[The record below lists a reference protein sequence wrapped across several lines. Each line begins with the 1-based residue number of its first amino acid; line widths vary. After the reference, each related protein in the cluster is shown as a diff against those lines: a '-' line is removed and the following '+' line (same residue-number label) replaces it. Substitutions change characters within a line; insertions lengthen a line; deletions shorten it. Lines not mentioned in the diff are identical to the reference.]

1 MKVINN
7 GQYKHGRSVSPT
19 RSDDGGLWLCYQGG
33 VKDYLD
39 AKETEMRARNS
50 LLQALNTIERAKADQ
65 VTAIAKIKT
74 ERKFLNG
81 ERIVKPPICD
91 SDAVIARLILD
102 TADGI
107 DHGLYEF
114 ITEPKKRLRRHIYTR
129 RTK

>member
-1 MKVINN
+1 MALLS
-7 GQYKHGRSVSPT
+7 G
-19 RSDDGGLWLCYQGG
+19 GG
-33 VKDYLD
+33 VRDYLN
-39 AKETEMRARNS
+39 AKETELRARNN
-50 LLQALNTIERAKADQ
+50 LLQSINMIERAKADQ
-65 VTAIAKIKT
+65 ITAIEKIKT
-74 ERKFLNG
+74 EQKFLNG

-107 DHGLYEF
+107 DHSLYEF

>member
-1 MKVINN
+1 MDNINME
-7 GQYKHGRSVSPT
+7 GAYRLLEAMMADCGSVL
-19 RSDDGGLWLCYQGG
+19 RGG

-91 SDAVIARLILD
+91 SDAVIARLVLD

-107 DHGLYEF
+107 DHGLYEY
-114 ITEPKKRLRRHIYTR
+114 ITEPKKRLHRHIYTR
-129 RTK
+129 RNK

>member
-1 MKVINN
+1 MRWSD
-7 GQYKHGRSVSPT
+7 GQYKYGRSVSPT

-50 LLQALNTIERAKADQ
+50 LLRALNTIERAKADQ

-74 ERKFLNG
+74 EQKFLDG
-81 ERIVKPPICD
+81 KCVVKPLIYD

-107 DHGLYEF
+107 DRDLYKY
-114 ITEPKKRLRRHIYTR
+114 ITEPKKRLYKHIYKR
-129 RTK
+129 RTNA

>member
-1 MKVINN
+1 MDNINMEGAYRLLEAMMADCGSVIR
-7 GQYKHGRSVSPT
+7 G
-19 RSDDGGLWLCYQGG
+19 GG

-91 SDAVIARLILD
+91 SDAVIARLVLD

-107 DHGLYEF
+107 DHGLYEY
-114 ITEPKKRLRRHIYTR
+114 ITEPKKRLHRHIYTR
-129 RTK
+129 RNK

>member
-1 MKVINN
+1 MDNINMEGAYRLLEAMMADCGSVI
-7 GQYKHGRSVSPT
+7 R
-19 RSDDGGLWLCYQGG
+19 GG
-33 VKDYLD
+33 VRDYLN
-39 AKETEMRARNS
+39 AKEAELRARNNLMQS
-50 LLQALNTIERAKADQ
+50 INMIERAKADQ
-65 VTAIAKIKT
+65 ITAIAKIKT
-74 ERKFLNG
+74 EQTFLNG

>member
-1 MKVINN
+1 MEGAYRLLEAMMADCGSVI
-7 GQYKHGRSVSPT
+7 R
-19 RSDDGGLWLCYQGG
+19 GG